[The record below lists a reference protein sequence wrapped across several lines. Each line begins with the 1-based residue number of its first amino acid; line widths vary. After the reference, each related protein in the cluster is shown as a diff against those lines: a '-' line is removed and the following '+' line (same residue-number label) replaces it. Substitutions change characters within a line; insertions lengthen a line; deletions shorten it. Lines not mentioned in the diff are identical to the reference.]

1 MRRLHLRVS
10 AALLVIAITAGCDS
24 SSNRES
30 GEATPG
36 PPPASIDVTSDAPPE
51 GHFYILLQGAAHAE
65 YDVYQLRFAP
75 RSLTR
80 VTNTGRVSSVAACAQ
95 RLVVAAG
102 RAEAGYSDHI
112 EEVRNGSLAPLDGL
126 GQTEGFT
133 PSLNGSCQVAYGW
146 PNRAVGPEPD
156 GELRLWDPERRTV
169 DTLFR
174 TPAGGGIV
182 GSTSWGPAGEIAA
195 LTFPPTP
202 TGVSEPTRPAKLI
215 IVRPDRSVVEVDPGI
230 TRPGLLAWGRSWMAL
245 SDEDQRSTVF
255 LDPTTRQRA
264 ALPEW
269 RPLTWSPDGTRLLV
283 IDSAT
288 EKRLG
293 IVAESG
299 LTAVR
304 QVAVVNRTIGG
315 AVWLPD

>member
-1 MRRLHLRVS
+1 MRRMYLRVS
-10 AALLVIAITAGCDS
+10 AALSVVAIAAGCFAS
-24 SSNRES
+24 SSRKS
-30 GEATPG
+30 DEATPG
-36 PPPASIDVTSDAPPE
+36 PPPASLDVTSDAPPE
-51 GHFYILLQGAAHAE
+51 GRFYVLLQGNSYGE
-65 YDVYQLRFAP
+65 YDVYQLRFSP

-80 VTNTGRVSSVAACAQ
+80 VTNTGRVSSVAACAE
-95 RLVVAAG
+95 RVIVAAG
-102 RAEAGYSDHI
+102 RAEVGYSDHI
-112 EEVRNGSLAPLDGL
+112 EEVRDGSLAPLDGL

-133 PSLNGSCQVAYGW
+133 SSLNEDCRVAYGW

-202 TGVSEPTRPAKLI
+202 TGAEPARPAKPI
-215 IVRPDRSVVEVDPGI
+215 VVRPDRSVVEVDPGI
-230 TRPGLLAWGRSWMAL
+230 TRPGILTWGRTWMAL

-255 LDPTTRQRA
+255 LDPTTRRRS
-264 ALPEW
+264 ALPQW
-269 RPLTWSPDGTRLLV
+269 RPLAWSPDRTRLLV

-299 LTAVR
+299 LTSV
-304 QVAVVNRTIGG
+304 QEVAVLNRAVGG
-315 AVWLPD
+315 AVWLPS